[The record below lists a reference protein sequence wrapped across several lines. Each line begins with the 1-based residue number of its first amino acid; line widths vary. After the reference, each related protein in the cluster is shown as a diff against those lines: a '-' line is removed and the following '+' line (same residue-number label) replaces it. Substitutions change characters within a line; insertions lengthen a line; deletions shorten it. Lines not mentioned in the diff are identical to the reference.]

1 MVYKSRETVC
11 GKTQQEHDI
20 NLRKF
25 LETAEKC
32 NLTFNDSKCTYS
44 TDTID
49 LLGYRISKGTLKP
62 DPERIQPLLNLPI
75 PDNQKALQRV
85 IGMFAYYA
93 QWIPKYSDKIKP
105 LVQNKEFPLKQS
117 ALESFEELREKLAKI
132 TLEVIREDIPFT
144 IETDA
149 SDIAVSAALNQNE
162 KPVAFYS
169 RTLRANEIRHS
180 SVEKEATAIVEAIR
194 KWSHL
199 LLGRRFKLVTD
210 QKSVAFMYDNQRHNE
225 VRRTVAGCKVCAEIK
240 PKFVKPSPG
249 RLIKATQPFERLS
262 IDFKGPLPSATK
274 NRYILT
280 VVDEYS
286 RFPFAFACS
295 SMESRIVIRCLSQLF
310 AIFGLPSYI
319 HSDRG
324 KSFLSSEI
332 LQYLNSKGKS
342 TSNTS
347 IYNPQG
353 NGQCER
359 YNAIIWS
366 AVQLGLKTKGLSV
379 NQWEVVLADAL
390 HSIRSLLC
398 TTTNAT
404 PHERLFNFQRKSS
417 VGMSTPSWLSYPGP
431 VLVKRHVRSSKY
443 DPLVEEVQLV
453 HATPNYAQV
462 RYKDGREATVSLRDV
477 APFPEVDVREKNTR
491 GYRIK
496 TSKKAPRWLL
506 MKSNRH
512 QLRTIY
518 LSKA

>member
-32 NLTFNDSKCTYS
+32 NLTFNDSKS
-44 TDTID
+44 
-49 LLGYRISKGTLKP
+49 
-62 DPERIQPLLNLPI
+62 
-75 PDNQKALQRV
+75 LQRV

-210 QKSVAFMYDNQRHNE
+210 QKSVAFMYDNQRHS
-225 VRRTVAGCKVCAEIK
+225 
-240 PKFVKPSPG
+240 KFK
-249 RLIKATQPFERLS
+249 KN
-262 IDFKGPLPSATK
+262 FKGPLPSATK